1 MAEWSLPVIRIA
13 RPKPTGQDARP
24 GRLLSTGEVGRGCT
38 RTRPGADVQ
47 TKHQMTDKVSQSVSG
62 TRPNE
67 QVSAG
72 DHQVVEVMQ
81 QDVRL
86 EFGGRDFGVA
96 EVDQD

>member
-1 MAEWSLPVIRIA
+1 MRLEATTVLALS
-13 RPKPTGQDARP
+13 QDAVVLARHAE
-24 GRLLSTGEVGRGCT
+24 RLLSGTGRDGRS
-38 RTRPGADVQ
+38 RPGADVQ
-47 TKHQMTDKVSQSVSG
+47 PKHQMTDKVSQSVSG

-81 QDVRL
+81 QGVRL